1 MVNVA
6 NLAHAPPDGD
16 DDLII
21 AKVRLR
27 LTEPLQTDITFSTI
41 PGFYTVV
48 GASSTIY
55 DSEINPK
62 TVTVDIP

>member
-1 MVNVA
+1 MVKVGNFSNAV
-6 NLAHAPPDGD
+6 PDTD

-41 PGFYTVV
+41 PVLDTIADEFGY
-48 GASSTIY
+48 IY
-55 DSEINPK
+55 DPEINPK
-62 TVTVDIP
+62 TVSIDIP